1 MSNKLIETILTIITA
16 ALQALPEKKGK
27 VVLEEALAA
36 AQEAL
41 NSDDFKATLE
51 KIVGKKAKTKATG
64 EKKLKD
70 ENAPKRP
77 KSAYLFFAEKKRPE
91 IKAENPDLKMTEV
104 AKILGERWKDATP
117 QCKAKYVKKAEQAK
131 LLYKEA
137 MKDYVRPGDDVLVEQ
152 KINQKKKRGKQ
163 STGDKKRKKKPE
175 GAPKGPKSA
184 YMFFCAA
191 KRAEVKAENPD
202 WKMTDIAKELGRM
215 WKEDFPTDEDRE
227 EFIVQ
232 STEDK
237 ERYAQEKA
245 EWQETNPVEE
255 KPKRKRSS
263 KKAPKEESEEN

>member
-1 MSNKLIETILTIITA
+1 MSNKQPIENIILTITA
-16 ALQALPEKKGK
+16 LLQALPKKKGR
-27 VVLEEALAA
+27 VDLDEAISG
-36 AQEAL
+36 L
-41 NSDDFKATLE
+41 NSEDLKASLE
-51 KIVGKKAKTKATG
+51 KLLPKKTKVTG

-91 IKAENPDLKMTEV
+91 IKQEHPDLKMTEV
-104 AKILGERWKDATP
+104 AKILGQRWKEATP
-117 QCKAKYVKKAEQAK
+117 ASKVKYDKKATQDKER
-131 LLYKEA
+131 YKEA
-137 MKDYVRPGDDVLVEQ
+137 IKDYIRPSDEVLSEQ

-163 STGDKKRKKKPE
+163 SSGDKKQRKKKPE

-191 KRAEVKAENPD
+191 KRHEVKEEHPD
-202 WKMTDIAKELGRM
+202 WKMTEIAKELGRM

-227 EFIVQ
+227 EFISQ
-232 STEDK
+232 SAEDK

-263 KKAPKEESEEN
+263 KKAPKEDSQEN